1 MAYADA
7 EVFANSIGT
16 VGSGTLASDPGSG
29 GTTLTLTT
37 GHGARFP
44 AVLSG
49 QRLRLQIESE
59 ILIVTAHTANADTMT
74 VTRGAEGSTAAAH
87 SALTAVNA
95 VLTKEAMERYA
106 PSSVAQPRHHKLLG
120 WTMPPY
126 AAASNVSFAAGV
138 AFYSKVRVAET
149 CTFATVHWHVSV
161 AAVNGGASIANS
173 FLGVYNSAG
182 TRLGVTADQSTT
194 FQSTGLKSAALT
206 VDGGQSL
213 TVTGGPDVYVYVAV
227 LIGTQATTAGQ
238 ARGSSSQ
245 SVNLGL
251 VAADGAAAGTA
262 GSGLSALPSSVTPS
276 TMSTNAQIV
285 LAGLS

>member
-1 MAYADA
+1 MAFVDA
-7 EVFANSIGT
+7 ELFANSVGT
-16 VGSGTLASDPGSG
+16 VGAGTLASDPGSG
-29 GTTLTLTT
+29 GTTLTLTA

-49 QRLRLQIESE
+49 QKLRLQIENE
-59 ILIVTAHTANADTMT
+59 ILIVTAHTAAADTMT
-74 VTRGAEGSTAAAH
+74 VTRGAEGTTAAAH
-87 SALTAVNA
+87 AASTAVYA
-95 VLTKEAMERYA
+95 VLTKDAMERYA
-106 PSSVAQPRHHKLLG
+106 PSMVAQPRHHKLLG

-126 AAASNVSFAAGV
+126 AAGANVSFTGGV
-138 AFYSKVRVAET
+138 AFYSKVRVPET
-149 CTFATVHWHVSV
+149 VTFGTVHWHVSV

-173 FLGVYNSAG
+173 FLGLYNSAG
-182 TRLGVTADQSTT
+182 TRLGITADQSTA
-194 FQSTGLKSAALT
+194 FQSTGLKSASLT

-213 TVTGGPDVYVYVAV
+213 TVTGGPDAYVFIAV

-251 VAADGAAAGTA
+251 VAADGAQAGTA
-262 GSGLSALPSSVTPS
+262 GSGLSALPASVTVS
-276 TMSTNAQIV
+276 SMSTNAQIV